1 MKRIV
6 IIISV
11 LFLAYKAFG
20 VPKEIEHALKL
31 NRINHFDEALQ
42 VIEEALEEERIKPDI
57 TSAYSIGRILYRK
70 GELYREMSQVS
81 ILAQVDHLLQ
91 IQSREGELSSELR
104 LFLGMGYFYK
114 RQYLEAA
121 GILNQLT
128 QARGLDGEFRSL
140 ATVYLGASYYRTGER
155 DKAQELWKGVN
166 REHHY
171 AYAALGFMYAYLMIN
186 PSTAETIITR
196 ALETAK
202 SEQSRYRNS
211 IQVYHA
217 YALMSA
223 GRFTDAYNEVA
234 GVVLDI
240 PIFTYNPD
248 PKTEIRFYD
257 LAILDSYSRIL
268 FGEAIKNLEPVVSA
282 SSGEL
287 ASFSSFYVAEMY
299 LHLEDYDNCIKFAV
313 RAQKLSVSG
322 SLTMIRAVACEG
334 SVYYLEG
341 KEKKGQKTITKEME
355 GIYGKPSYLLEMMK
369 VLIAS
374 GIDYESLQA
383 VIGEAEAYIFDAV
396 WDKTR
401 RDTALLGELAFFSER
416 YDSALYYLEQARDK
430 GNKNKIETN
439 DPTFLLKLSYVYYR
453 ENDFSE
459 SLEIL
464 FSLGK
469 SFPGVRPLQDAV
481 QSVYSYKQRG
491 SGEALIE

>member
-6 IIISV
+6 IILTV
-11 LFLAYKAFG
+11 LLVATRALG
-20 VPKEIEHALKL
+20 VPKEIEYALKL
-31 NRINHFDEALQ
+31 NRINHFDEALE
-42 VIEEALEEERIKPDI
+42 VVETALQEERLKPDI
-57 TSAYSIGRILYRK
+57 TSAYTIGR
-70 GELYREMSQVS
+70 

-91 IQSREGELSSELR
+91 IKGREGELSPELR
-104 LFLGMGYFYK
+104 LFLGIGYFYQK
-114 RQYLEAA
+114 QYLEAA
-121 GILNQLT
+121 GILNQLV
-128 QARGLDGEFRSL
+128 QLPVLEEEFRSL

-155 DKAQELWKGVN
+155 EKAQELWKSVD

-171 AYAALGFMYAYLMIN
+171 AYAALGYMYAYLSIN
-186 PSTAETIITR
+186 PSTAEMVISR
-196 ALETAK
+196 ALESANR
-202 SEQSRYRNS
+202 EQSRYRSS
-211 IQVYHA
+211 IRMYHA

-223 GRFTDAYNEVA
+223 GRFTDAYREVN
-234 GVVLDI
+234 GIDLDI
-240 PIFTYNPD
+240 PIFTYKPD
-248 PKTEIRFYD
+248 RQTEIRIYD

-268 FGEAIKNLEPVVSA
+268 YGEAIKNLEPVVSA

-287 ASFSSFYVAEMY
+287 ASFASFYVAQMY
-299 LHLEDYDNCIKFAV
+299 LHLEDYDNCTKFAG

-322 SLTMIRAVACEG
+322 SLTMIRATACEG

-341 KEKKGQKTITKEME
+341 REKRGKRIITKEME

-369 VLIAS
+369 VFIAS
-374 GIDYESLQA
+374 GVGYGSVQD
-383 VIGEAEAYIFDAV
+383 VIEEAEAYIFETE

-401 RDTALLGELAFFSER
+401 RDTALLGELAFFSGQYQR
-416 YDSALYYLEQARDK
+416 ALYFLEQARDK

-439 DPTFLLKLSYVYYR
+439 DPTFLLKLSYVYYIG
-453 ENDFSE
+453 NDFSE

-469 SFPGVRPLQDAV
+469 SFSGIRPLQDAV

>member
-11 LFLAYKAFG
+11 LFLACKAFG
-20 VPKEIEHALKL
+20 VPKEIEYALKL

-42 VIEEALEEERIKPDI
+42 VIEEALREERIKPDI

-91 IQSREGELSSELR
+91 IQAREGELSSELR
-104 LFLGMGYFYK
+104 LFLGIGYFYK

-128 QARGLDGEFRSL
+128 QVRGLDGEFRSL

-171 AYAALGFMYAYLMIN
+171 AYAALGFMYAYLTIN
-186 PSTAETIITR
+186 PSTAEMIISR
-196 ALETAK
+196 ALENANR
-202 SEQSRYRNS
+202 EQSRYRNS

-234 GVVLDI
+234 GVALDV
-240 PIFTYNPD
+240 PIFNYNPD
-248 PKTEIRFYD
+248 SKTEIRFYD

-268 FGEAIKNLEPVVSA
+268 SGEAIKNLEPVVSA

-287 ASFSSFYVAEMY
+287 ASFASFYVAQMY
-299 LHLEDYDNCIKFAV
+299 LHLEDYDNCIKFAIK
-313 RAQKLSVSG
+313 AQKLSVSG

-341 KEKKGQKTITKEME
+341 REKKGQRTIAKEME

-374 GIDYESLQA
+374 GIDYESVQD
-383 VIGEAEAYIFDAV
+383 VIGEAEAYIFDTA

-469 SFPGVRPLQDAV
+469 SFSGVRPLQDAV